1 MKLRFWGA
9 LALTAAT
16 CTTPALAAPT
26 QFAGNGHW
34 YEFVS
39 TRLNW
44 DDARAAAGA
53 ASYNGLTGYLATI
66 TSAEENTFA
75 ATLLN
80 GLAAYVGGSDAAV
93 EGQWMWLTGPEA
105 GTAFGYNNW
114 NVGEP
119 NNAGTMHNEDVLHIG
134 VARTG
139 GWNDIDATGGY
150 GYLIEYSAFSVA
162 PATSVTRAAA
172 TAAPLAVPEPGT
184 ALLTLLALG
193 AATGLRRRR

>member
-1 MKLRFWGA
+1 MKLRLLSAF
-9 LALTAAT
+9 ALTAAT
-16 CTTPALAAPT
+16 LASPATAAPT
-26 QFAGNGHW
+26 QFTGNGHW

-66 TSAEENTFA
+66 TSEEENSFA

-93 EGQWMWLTGPEA
+93 EGQWRWLTGPEA
-105 GTAFGYNNW
+105 GTAFGYHNW

-119 NNAGTMHNEDVLHIG
+119 NNAGTMQNEDVLHIG

-139 GWNDIDATGGY
+139 GWNDIAASGGY
-150 GYLIEYSAFSVA
+150 GYLIEYSAFSIA
-162 PATSVTRAAA
+162 PASTGAGSSVA
-172 TAAPLAVPEPGT
+172 EPGSAWL
-184 ALLTLLALG
+184 ALLSLG
-193 AATGLRRRR
+193 AAAGLRRKR

>member
-1 MKLRFWGA
+1 MKLGLLNAIA
-9 LALTAAT
+9 LAGAT
-16 CTTPALAAPT
+16 CAGSVLATPV
-26 QFAGNGHW
+26 QFADNGHW

-44 DDARAAAGA
+44 DDARAAAGS

-66 TSAEENTFA
+66 TSAAENTFA

-80 GLAAYVGGSDAAV
+80 GLSAYVGGSDAAV

-105 GTAFGYNNW
+105 GTAFGYTNW

-119 NNAGTMHNEDVLHIG
+119 NNAGTAQNEDVLHIG

-139 GWNDIDATGGY
+139 GWNDMAATNTY
-150 GYLIEYSAFSVA
+150 GYLIEYSAL
-162 PATSVTRAAA
+162 PTT
-172 TAAPLAVPEPGT
+172 LPEPST
-184 ALLTLLALG
+184 VLLTLAALG
-193 AATGLRRRR
+193 AAVGLRRRR